1 MSDEWGMRCRP
12 GSIWK
17 GGWTVKLTSAPAL
30 HLLITGPSY
39 RFSCR
44 RDRSL
49 PALGS
54 FRKSSRRD
62 QSTITSSGSVKEIH
76 LGVVT
81 YQRIGRKIIMAM
93 LALTE
98 REYRRSPGFLLN
110 NVTFL
115 PMQTSQAGWTSVG
128 ETLLLIDTNKCRII
142 LKCGLRYS

>member
-1 MSDEWGMRCRP
+1 M
-12 GSIWK
+12 
-17 GGWTVKLTSAPAL
+17 
-30 HLLITGPSY
+30 
-39 RFSCR
+39 
-44 RDRSL
+44 
-49 PALGS
+49 
-54 FRKSSRRD
+54 
-62 QSTITSSGSVKEIH
+62 KEIH

-142 LKCGLRYS
+142 